1 MDSDAPPVLATP
13 ESPPPAGVSPP
24 TKQKSRTALYVIL
37 GLFLAVGGVVV
48 LIVGGGA
55 FFLLTAKDIPVTSAD
70 REAVLDI
77 TDVALWIDDFS
88 PDTSRE
94 SLKKT
99 KYLDKSYEIE
109 YEYDDSLNDDAPYL
123 LCSITV
129 EPSISD
135 ARISYTAVKA
145 GFSLGFSGEP
155 GVKRVAR
162 NDLFRWGD
170 DSEFSLLKASGL
182 SFGNVFVGRK
192 GKRVYMITVSGVYF
206 DESKEIRDLLG
217 KKLRALER
225 LPAP

>member
-1 MDSDAPPVLATP
+1 MDSDAPPVLPAP
-13 ESPPPAGVSPP
+13 ESPPPGMSPP
-24 TKQKSRTALYVIL
+24 PKRKSRTVLYVIL
-37 GLFLAVGGVVV
+37 GLFLSFGGVVV

-55 FFLLTAKDIPVTSAD
+55 FFLLTAKDVPVTTAD

-88 PDTSRE
+88 PDSSKE

-99 KYLDKSYEIE
+99 KYIDKSYDIE

-123 LCSITV
+123 MCSITV

-192 GKRVYMITVSGVYF
+192 GKRVYMITVSGIYF
-206 DESKEIRDLLG
+206 DESAEIRDLLG
-217 KKLRALER
+217 EKLRALER

>member
-1 MDSDAPPVLATP
+1 M
-13 ESPPPAGVSPP
+13 SPPP
-24 TKQKSRTALYVIL
+24 KRKSRTVLYLIL
-37 GLFLAVGGVVV
+37 GLFLSIGGVVV

-55 FFLLTAKDIPVTSAD
+55 FFLLTAKDVPVTSAD

-77 TDVALWIDDFS
+77 SDVALWMDDFS
-88 PDTSRE
+88 PDSSKE

-99 KYLDKSYEIE
+99 KYIDKSYDIE

-123 LCSITV
+123 MCSITV

-135 ARISYTAVKA
+135 ARFSYTAMKA

-155 GVKRVAR
+155 GVKRVGR

-182 SFGNVFVGRK
+182 SFGNVFVGHK
-192 GKRVYMITVSGVYF
+192 GKRVFMITVSGVYF
-206 DESKEIRDLLG
+206 DESAEIRDLLCE
-217 KKLRALER
+217 KLRALER